1 MDGFQRGVGL
11 FPLILVYRLSEDR
24 KGKQLDERD
33 SVDHACW
40 EAWHS
45 LSAKRDVFRIFLL
58 LVLFDV
64 EVMSLYFS
72 HCHNPILRVSITQ
85 FYR

>member
-1 MDGFQRGVGL
+1 MKETRWTM
-11 FPLILVYRLSEDR
+11 PA
-24 KGKQLDERD
+24 GK
-33 SVDHACW
+33 HGT
-40 EAWHS
+40 

-58 LVLFDV
+58 LVLFAV
-64 EVMSLYFS
+64 EVISLYFS